1 MEQYVNK
8 DVLTIDGI
16 VTAMYQCMGFPA
28 NSAPDYER
36 FRTLFCPGANVLPPS
51 DDEIGVSAVSVQEF
65 IETSQATLAQSQH
78 IAQSG
83 FTERELHRVT
93 QSYESVMQV
102 FSTYESQV
110 TLDGEHH
117 TSRGINCLQ
126 LIWQSQRWWILSLA
140 WDDETPD
147 TPVPSQYL
155 P

>member
-1 MEQYVNK
+1 MNK
-8 DVLTIDGI
+8 DVLTIDGLI
-16 VTAMYQCMGFPA
+16 EAMYQCMSFPA
-28 NSAPDYER
+28 NGAPDYER
-36 FRTLFCPGANVLPPS
+36 FRRLFCRGANVLPPS
-51 DDEIGVSAVSVQEF
+51 DDEIGVSAVSVEAF

-78 IAQSG
+78 IAESG
-83 FTERELHRVT
+83 FSEKEVHRIT
-93 QSYESVMQV
+93 QKFESVMQV

-110 TLDGEHH
+110 TLDDERH

-147 TPVPSQYL
+147 TPVPSEYL